1 MIIRGSPSFR
11 DVFFAVRGSILQK
24 ILGPLLIIIAASIV
38 AVIFVGAQPATFSH
52 LAAVPFTLIGLSLS
66 IFMSFRNTTCYD
78 RWWEGR
84 KLWGQLIVSARCFAR
99 QAAMLEP
106 QVRDSLLK
114 GVCAFAAGLAAKL
127 RGRDE
132 QAAIAAHLTEPSF
145 LEAPNPTDAVLTS
158 VGRQCRMLI
167 SSGVLDSIL
176 YGLMEQCLA
185 EFSQVQGGCE
195 RIRTAPL
202 PFSYSLLLH
211 RTAYAFC
218 LLLPFAL
225 APSLGWWTV
234 LPTFLL
240 SYAFFG
246 LDALG
251 DELSDP
257 FGTEPNDLPL
267 DAMVRLIEREMLH
280 TMGRK
285 DLPPSLVA
293 KDYVLL

>member
-1 MIIRGSPSFR
+1 MIIRGSPTFR
-11 DVFFAVRGSILQK
+11 DVFFAVRGSILRK
-24 ILGPLLIIIAASIV
+24 ILGPLLIIIAASIA
-38 AVIFVGAQPATFSH
+38 AVIIIGAQPAAFSH

-84 KLWGQLIVSARCFAR
+84 KLWGQLIISARCFAR

-106 QVRDSLLK
+106 HVRDSLLE

-132 QAAIAAHLTEPSF
+132 QAAIAAHVTEPGF
-145 LEAPNPTDAVLTS
+145 FGAPNPTDAVLTT
-158 VGRQCRMLI
+158 VNRQCRVLI
-167 SSGVLDSIL
+167 SSGALDSIL
-176 YGLMEQCLA
+176 YGLMERCLA
-185 EFSQVQGGCE
+185 ELSQVQGGCE

-225 APSLGWWTV
+225 APSLGWWTI

-280 TMGRK
+280 AMGRK
-285 DLPPSLVA
+285 DLPPLLVA
-293 KDYVLL
+293 ENYVLL

>member
-1 MIIRGSPSFR
+1 MIVRGSPNFR
-11 DVFFAVRGSILQK
+11 DVFFAVRGSILRK
-24 ILGPLLIIIAASIV
+24 IRGPLLLMIAVSIAAVLI
-38 AVIFVGAQPATFSH
+38 VGAQPAAFSH

-66 IFMSFRNTTCYD
+66 IFISFRNTTCYD

-99 QAAMLEP
+99 QTATLDP
-106 QVRDSLLK
+106 LVRDSLLS
-114 GVCAFAAGLAAKL
+114 GVSAFAAGLAAQL

-132 QAAIAAHLTEPSF
+132 QAAIAAHVAEPDC
-145 LEAPNPTDAVLTS
+145 LGAPNPTDAVLTA
-158 VGRQCRMLI
+158 VGRHCRALVAA
-167 SSGVLDSIL
+167 GTLDSIL
-176 YGLMEQCLA
+176 YAVMEHYLA
-185 EFSQVQGGCE
+185 ELSQVQGGCE

-257 FGTEPNDLPL
+257 FGIEPNDLPL
-267 DAMVRLIEREMLH
+267 DAMVRSIEREMLH
-280 TMGRK
+280 ARGRS
-285 DLPPSLVA
+285 DLPPALIA
-293 KDYVLL
+293 ENYVLL

>member
-11 DVFFAVRGSILQK
+11 DVFFAVRGSILRK
-24 ILGPLLIIIAASIV
+24 ILGPLLIMIAASIA
-38 AVIFVGAQPATFSH
+38 AVLVVGAQPAAFAH
-52 LAAVPFTLIGLSLS
+52 LAAIPFTLVGLSLS

-84 KLWGQLIVSARCFAR
+84 KLWGQLIISTRCFAR
-99 QAAMLEP
+99 QASVLEP
-106 QVRDSLLK
+106 SVRDSLLE
-114 GVCAFAAGLAAKL
+114 GLCAFASGLAAKL

-132 QAAIAAHLTEPSF
+132 YAAIAAHVADSGC
-145 LEAPNPTDAVLTS
+145 AGSPNPTDAVLTL
-158 VGRQCRMLI
+158 VGRQCRGLI
-167 SSGVLDSIL
+167 ASGALDSIL
-176 YGLMEQCLA
+176 YGLLEQCLA
-185 EFSQVQGGCE
+185 ELSQVQGGCE

-225 APSLGWWTV
+225 APSLGWWTI

-267 DAMVRLIEREMLH
+267 DAMVRLIEREMLYA
-280 TMGRK
+280 MGRR
-285 DLPPSLVA
+285 DLPPPLA
-293 KDYVLL
+293 AENYVLL

>member
-1 MIIRGSPSFR
+1 MIIRGSPSFT
-11 DVFFAVRGSILQK
+11 DVFFAVRGSILRK
-24 ILGPLLIIIAASIV
+24 ILGPLLIIIAVSVAAVMIVGSQSAS
-38 AVIFVGAQPATFSH
+38 FSH

-84 KLWGQLIVSARCFAR
+84 KLWGQLIIAARCLAR
-99 QAAMLEP
+99 RAVVLEP
-106 QVRDSLLK
+106 AVRDSLLK

-132 QAAIAAHLTEPSF
+132 QAAIGAHLPESAC
-145 LEAPNPTDAVLTS
+145 LEAPNPTDAVLTA
-158 VGRQCRMLI
+158 VGRQCRLLI
-167 SSGVLDSIL
+167 SSGALDSVL

-185 EFSQVQGGCE
+185 DLSQVQGGCE

-225 APSLGWWTV
+225 APSLGWWTI

-267 DAMVRLIEREMLH
+267 DAMVRLI
-280 TMGRK
+280 
-285 DLPPSLVA
+285 
-293 KDYVLL
+293 